1 MHKRAAK
8 QYTIGVSSQARTPG
22 RKTPRDIN
30 ALIGT
35 VDAIY
40 HIQELDELLERVL
53 RESRSFVTADAGT
66 LYLISKQR
74 LFFSYVQNDT
84 LFARNQAESRYVYS
98 SRSLPLDNRSLAGY
112 VASSGESLLI
122 DDVYHIHS
130 DVDYSFNPSFDRK
143 SDYTTGSMLI
153 VPLITRSA
161 KVVGVLQLINSLD
174 DEGQVIPF
182 SEEDRRYVNQFARH
196 AANAIETARMSKEMV
211 LRMVELAEL
220 RDPYETSRH
229 AKRVGAYAAELYEL
243 WARRRS
249 ISERTMRRN
258 RGMIKTAAMLHD
270 IGKVAISD
278 AILRKRSA
286 LTEEEHSLLKWHTV
300 LGARLFS
307 RTDSPWDQIA
317 REVILNHHE
326 RWDGCG
332 YPGKIKSLQL
342 SSIEFGAGKRAEE
355 IPVSARIVS
364 IADVFD
370 ALISERCYKNPW
382 VEERALE
389 YLHKNAGSQFDP
401 ELVEIFLDMQD
412 VVASIRRKY
421 EY

>member
-1 MHKRAAK
+1 M
-8 QYTIGVSSQARTPG
+8 V
-22 RKTPRDIN
+22 TPRSAIAVPSHRNVPRDVN
-30 ALIGT
+30 SLLDT
-35 VDAIY
+35 VDAVN

-53 RESRSFVTADAGT
+53 LESRRFVSADAGT

-98 SRSLPLDNRSLAGY
+98 SRSLPLDHRSLAGY
-112 VASSGESLLI
+112 AASSGESLLI

-130 DVDYSFNPSFDRK
+130 DVDYSFNPSFDQRT
-143 SDYTTGSMLI
+143 DYLTGSMLI
-153 VPLITRSA
+153 VPLITRAA
-161 KVVGVLQLINSLD
+161 KVVGVLQLINALD
-174 DEGQVIPF
+174 HSGEVVPF
-182 SEEDRRYVNQFARH
+182 SEQDRRYVNQFARH
-196 AANAIETARMSKEMV
+196 AANAIETARMGKEMV

-249 ISERTMRRN
+249 IPERTLRRH

-270 IGKVAISD
+270 IGKVAVSD
-278 AILRKRSA
+278 AILKKRGKLSDDELA
-286 LTEEEHSLLKWHTV
+286 LLRWHTV

-307 RTDSPWDQIA
+307 RVDSPWDQIA

-326 RWDGCG
+326 RWDGTG
-332 YPGKIKSLQL
+332 YPGKIESLQ
-342 SSIEFGAGKRAEE
+342 SATIRFGPGKRAEE
-355 IPVSARIVS
+355 IPVSARIVA

-370 ALISERCYKNPW
+370 ALISERSYKNPW
-382 VEERALE
+382 VLDRALE
-389 YLHKNAGSQFDP
+389 YLNENAGSQFDP
-401 ELVEIFLDMQD
+401 ELVQIFLDMQD